1 MGVIQRQSVKQSI
14 INYLA
19 VGIGAIST
27 IFIYPLDKEAYGL
40 ARFIIDTSLMIAPF
54 ILMGFSAVTIRFF
67 PQFKDEEKG
76 HRGFL
81 FFLLLTVS
89 VGGIIYTLLA
99 FLFKEQVYDIYA
111 EDPPIYQQ
119 FLPYLVPLAIL
130 IAFQQLFFN
139 YSSNFQR
146 IAIPAVFQNLIK
158 VSLPLLILLF
168 IWQTIPIEQV
178 VNGILVNYILA
189 LSGLVFY
196 VYWLGQLQLK
206 PDFSLLK
213 KDKLKDIRVFAV
225 FSLFGSIGSV
235 LAFHIDS
242 FMVTT
247 LLDFQNNGAFNISV
261 FIANV
266 IAIPTAA
273 VAQISGP
280 IITDSLQKNDMGHVK
295 KLYQGTSINLLIVG
309 LLLFIGIMA
318 SVDDL
323 FSLMPKSEELKGGV
337 MIVFLIGLAKIIDMG
352 TSINNQIIGYSKY
365 YRFGFYAILLLA
377 VFNVAANLILIPK
390 YQIVGAAA
398 ATLMSLTLYN
408 LVKMI
413 FIQWRF
419 KMQPFS
425 WKTLWALLIA
435 GVVYLIG
442 IIIPSTGMAW
452 LDILLKSL
460 VIGVAYIGAVLYFNI
475 SPEFKDFLYGML
487 AKFKLL
493 LNFRK

>member
-1 MGVIQRQSVKQSI
+1 MGVIQRQSIKQSI

-76 HRGFL
+76 HSGFL
-81 FFLLLTVS
+81 FFLVMAVSAGALIFILLS
-89 VGGIIYTLLA
+89 W
-99 FLFKEQVYDIYA
+99 LFKDQFYSIYA

-158 VSLPLLILLF
+158 VSLPILILLF
-168 IWQTIPIEQV
+168 VWKTIPIEQV
-178 VNGILVNYILA
+178 VNGILGTYILA
-189 LSGLVFY
+189 LGGLVLY
-196 VYWLGQLQLK
+196 VCWLGQLKLK

-213 KDKLKDIRVFAV
+213 QDKLKEMRVFAV
-225 FSLFGSIGSV
+225 YSLFGSIGSV

-242 FMVTT
+242 FMVST

-273 VAQISGP
+273 VGQISGP
-280 IITDSLQKNDMGHVK
+280 IITDSLQRNDLDHVK

-309 LLLFIGIMA
+309 LLLFVGIMA
-318 SVDDL
+318 SVEDL
-323 FSLMPKSEELKGGV
+323 FSLMPKSDELQGGV

-365 YRFGFYAILLLA
+365 YRFGFYAIVLLA
-377 VFNVAANLILIPK
+377 VFNVGANLILIPK

-398 ATLMSLTLYN
+398 ATLMSLSLYN
-408 LVKMI
+408 LVKMV

-419 KMQPFS
+419 KMQPFTWS
-425 WKTLWALLIA
+425 TLWILLIA
-435 GVVYLIG
+435 GAVYLIA
-442 IIIPSTGMAW
+442 ILIPSTRIAF
-452 LDILLKSL
+452 LDIVIKSL
-460 VIGVAYIGAVLYFNI
+460 FIGVAFIGAVLGFNI
-475 SPEFKDFLYGML
+475 SVEFKGFLLGLMG
-487 AKFKLL
+487 
-493 LNFRK
+493 NFRQFRKGKK